1 MGNSD
6 INRLDLN
13 ILMILAKEEA
23 TDELNGMTVNEI
35 NSYYGEDKPPL
46 SARPNLCKRIRGLC
60 SLKYIEEG
68 IKDVISNTYFIT
80 ESGLKRIKWNGG
92 KRMNNTINKSLIN
105 DVAVVGVGGAGTN
118 IAFNFEKLGYTTIH
132 INSSTQDESAIS
144 GAKTIR
150 HLKGFNGCAG
160 NRQLAEQAIAKNMD
174 IIDEISALKES
185 IIYIIFSSAGGT
197 GSGVAPALAEMLAEE
212 TDKTICCIVVL
223 PDKTEDYDFHVNSY
237 KCCQELLN
245 IEGLGSV
252 MFLDNNADNKQ
263 NINKHS
269 ANMLHAFLTNNSV
282 SEYGNVDEQEK
293 RTMIATSGNF
303 ILSVLK
309 ADKVSDASVIER
321 LTTKNIFAPL
331 QKDNRCEYI
340 GIINATGK
348 RINKAEI
355 INIVGTP
362 IRTFEGFGSTNAIT
376 VIAGLSYPFD
386 HINSIKDIAKQK
398 HDERENAIKAAPT
411 MTLDDIDFGEK
422 KVSKNVEADKKAN
435 KKPSRRDRLK
445 ELQS

>member
-1 MGNSD
+1 MNS
-6 INRLDLN
+6 
-13 ILMILAKEEA
+13 
-23 TDELNGMTVNEI
+23 
-35 NSYYGEDKPPL
+35 
-46 SARPNLCKRIRGLC
+46 
-60 SLKYIEEG
+60 
-68 IKDVISNTYFIT
+68 
-80 ESGLKRIKWNGG
+80 
-92 KRMNNTINKSLIN
+92 TINKSLVN

-132 INSSTQDESAIS
+132 INSSTQDESDIS

-223 PDKTEDYDFHVNSY
+223 PDKSEDYDFHVNSY

-252 MFLDNNADNKQ
+252 MFIDNNADNKQ
-263 NINKHS
+263 NINKHC

-331 QKDNRCEYI
+331 QKDNRC
-340 GIINATGK
+340 
-348 RINKAEI
+348 
-355 INIVGTP
+355 
-362 IRTFEGFGSTNAIT
+362 
-376 VIAGLSYPFD
+376 
-386 HINSIKDIAKQK
+386 
-398 HDERENAIKAAPT
+398 
-411 MTLDDIDFGEK
+411 
-422 KVSKNVEADKKAN
+422 
-435 KKPSRRDRLK
+435 
-445 ELQS
+445 